1 MGIKRSIIRTSK
13 GNYMVTVP
21 KFWVEVLLM
30 KYGAVDGV
38 VVDVAQD
45 DSLILRPI
53 VRR

>member
-21 KFWVEVLLM
+21 KFWVEVLLL
-30 KYGAVDGV
+30 KYGSVEGV
-38 VVDVAQD
+38 MIDVAQD

-53 VRR
+53 IQR